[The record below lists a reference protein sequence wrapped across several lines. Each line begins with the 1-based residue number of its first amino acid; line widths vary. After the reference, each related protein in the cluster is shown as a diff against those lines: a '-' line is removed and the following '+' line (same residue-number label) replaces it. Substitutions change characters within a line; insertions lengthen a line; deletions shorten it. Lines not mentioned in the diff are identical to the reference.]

1 MKKILFALLAV
12 AFVVSLCFAQEPDE
26 SSTSDSQSASSV
38 YQPVYQVE
46 TKSFTGK
53 VNSISV
59 GNLDEGT
66 KTQITVT
73 DHKGQNVNLIID
85 SDTLVTDK
93 DGNML
98 EPANINNASEVAVI
112 YTVDADGI
120 NKAQSVK
127 ATE

>member
-1 MKKILFALLAV
+1 MKKIIFALLAV
-12 AFVVSLCFAQEPDE
+12 VFAVSLCFAQESEE
-26 SSTSDSQSASSV
+26 SSVSASQSTLPV
-38 YQPVYQVE
+38 YQPTYQVE